1 MNADVKFQ
9 TLVTHV
15 ETILAA
21 ENVQWAEYTATAKK
35 KPAVPA
41 LLRFLPRT
49 QMIPRS

>member
-1 MNADVKFQ
+1 MNADDKFQ

-35 KPAVPA
+35 SRQYRRCSVSSPGLK
-41 LLRFLPRT
+41 
-49 QMIPRS
+49 